1 MQLINDQYQ
10 IQGLNVLDVCK
21 EYGTPLYVYDADKI
35 VSQYQNLKKAFE
47 GVNVRIKYATKAL
60 TNQAVLKVLRKAGA
74 GADAVSIQEIKLSL
88 MAGFAPENIM
98 FTPNCS
104 DFEEIKEAITLGV
117 TVNVDNIPFLE
128 KFSKEYGSSYPVCI
142 RINPHID
149 AGGNKKIM
157 TGHKRSKFGISIDQ
171 MDQVYTLADQYKL
184 NVTGIHVHSGSDF
197 KSANAFVQAAEVVF
211 QVAMMFTSLKFLD
224 FGSGFKVAYKEG
236 DYVTDVNDLGTKMKD
251 AFSHFC
257 KRYGRELEIWFE
269 PGKYLVSES
278 GFLFAGVNVVK
289 ETPACTFV
297 GINSGLNH
305 LIRPMMYDAY
315 HSIFNVSNPQG
326 AKKLYDV
333 VGYICE
339 TDTFATDMEMTEVRE
354 GDVVCL
360 RNAGAYGFSM
370 SSNYNSRFRPAEVM
384 ILEGKA
390 VLIRKRETMED
401 LLRNQIEVNI

>member
-1 MQLINDQYQ
+1 MQLVNDQYQ

-21 EYGTPLYVYDADKI
+21 EYGTPLYVYDAAKI

-128 KFSKEYGSSYPVCI
+128 KFGKEYGSSYPVCI

-171 MDQVYTLADQYKL
+171 MDQVYTLTDQYKI
-184 NVTGIHVHSGSDF
+184 NVAGIHVHSGSDF
-197 KSANAFVQAAEVVF
+197 KSADAFVQAAEVVF
-211 QVAMMFTSLKFLD
+211 QVAMMFTGLKFLD

-236 DYVTDVNDLGTKMKD
+236 DYVTDVNDLGTKMKE
-251 AFSHFC
+251 AFTHFC
-257 KRYGRELEIWFE
+257 KRYGRALEIWFE

-278 GFLFAGVNVVK
+278 GFLFAGVTVVK

-315 HSIFNVSNPQG
+315 HSVFNVSNPGG

-384 ILEGKA
+384 ILDGKA

-401 LLRNQIEVNI
+401 LLRNQIEVEI